1 MQNISCV
8 SNPCEIAMNVT
19 SLKGSI
25 QEPENVRG
33 FVNQDVKNTSFR
45 MRIEI
50 ELPKTQIF

>member
-8 SNPCEIAMNVT
+8 SNPREIAMNVT